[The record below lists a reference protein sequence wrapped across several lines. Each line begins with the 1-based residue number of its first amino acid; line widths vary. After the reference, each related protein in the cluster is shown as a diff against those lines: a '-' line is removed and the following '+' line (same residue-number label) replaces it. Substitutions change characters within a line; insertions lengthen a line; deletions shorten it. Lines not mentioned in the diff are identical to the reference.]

1 MKKLTGLYLVLN
13 PRKDWDELLTSLYQ
27 ALKGGVGIVQVWNH
41 WAEEVTDTAKGT
53 LLDRI
58 KELAHKFQVP
68 VLLNEDWELALA
80 YGLDGVHFDR
90 IPEDWDKAKIHL
102 EKKLIGITVGN
113 DLETARWADE
123 NRLAYI
129 SFCSVF
135 PSSSVDTCEI
145 VLPETILKTREI
157 TDLPIFLSGGIR
169 PENLSLLERYS
180 YEGIAVISGILNEEN
195 PREAANAYLKQLKSK
210 P

>member
-1 MKKLTGLYLVLN
+1 MKRLGRLYLVLN
-13 PRKDWDELLTSLYQ
+13 PTKDWDELLTSLHQ
-27 ALKGGVGIVQVWNH
+27 ALKGGVGIVQVWDH
-41 WAEEVTDTAKGT
+41 WAEEVTDSAKGT
-53 LLDRI
+53 LLVRI
-58 KELAHKFQVP
+58 KELADKFQVA

-90 IPEDWDKAKIHL
+90 IPEDWDKAKIQL
-102 EKKLIGITVGN
+102 RKKLIGITVGN
-113 DLETARWADE
+113 DLETVRWANE

-145 VLPETILKTREI
+145 VLPGTIKKAREM
-157 TDLPIFLSGGIR
+157 TDIPIFLSGGIR
-169 PENLSLLERYS
+169 LENLPLLERYS